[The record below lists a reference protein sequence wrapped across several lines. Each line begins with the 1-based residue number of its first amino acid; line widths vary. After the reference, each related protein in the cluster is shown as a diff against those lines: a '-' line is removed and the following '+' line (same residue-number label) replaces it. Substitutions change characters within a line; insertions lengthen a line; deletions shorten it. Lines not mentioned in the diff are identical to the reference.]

1 MFLAAMD
8 GDSPSRRKEKRSKH
22 NQDRAATPKLTG
34 HTKAAYP
41 HDGAGGFH
49 TQAKR
54 ARGHGAQ
61 GLAAVP
67 PPPSARAFA
76 GDDPIVDAEEEALER
91 PGRTIVTEVMSTL
104 SRGPVFFSELVIFM
118 VLCRS
123 YGSPNS
129 LLILLMVSHLLC
141 QLTTITGSG
150 TSGP

>member
-61 GLAAVP
+61 GSAAVP
-67 PPPSARAFA
+67 PPPPARAFV
-76 GDDPIVDAEEEALER
+76 GDDSIVDAKEEALER
-91 PGRTIVTEVMSTL
+91 AGRTIIAEVTSTPC
-104 SRGPVFFSELVIFM
+104 RGPGFF
-118 VLCRS
+118 
-123 YGSPNS
+123 
-129 LLILLMVSHLLC
+129 
-141 QLTTITGSG
+141 
-150 TSGP
+150 